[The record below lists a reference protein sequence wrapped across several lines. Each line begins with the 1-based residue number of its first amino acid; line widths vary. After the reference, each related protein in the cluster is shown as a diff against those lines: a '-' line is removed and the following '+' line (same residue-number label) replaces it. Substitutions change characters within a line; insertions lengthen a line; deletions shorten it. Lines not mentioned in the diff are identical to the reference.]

1 MRKKK
6 TNLPTQKLDPG
17 YEDVPAKREMQMPT
31 N

>member
-6 TNLPTQKLDPG
+6 NLPTQKLDPG
-17 YEDVPAKREMQMPT
+17 YEDVPAKREMQMTT